1 MESRIPGE
9 ITFHEEEF
17 MTWIMISLLPGEL
30 QLGDAYSV
38 RKQNDEDKDN
48 LQKIDHNLL
57 DIFFFIYKKKK
68 KKGKVSSARQT
79 VYLRN
84 SDTKE

>member
-17 MTWIMISLLPGEL
+17 MTWIMISLPGEL
-30 QLGDAYSV
+30 QVGDAYSV

-57 DIFFFIYKKKK
+57 DIFFFIKKKK
-68 KKGKVSSARQT
+68 KKNRIKKDSIFPVANRIFFSAR
-79 VYLRN
+79 
-84 SDTKE
+84 